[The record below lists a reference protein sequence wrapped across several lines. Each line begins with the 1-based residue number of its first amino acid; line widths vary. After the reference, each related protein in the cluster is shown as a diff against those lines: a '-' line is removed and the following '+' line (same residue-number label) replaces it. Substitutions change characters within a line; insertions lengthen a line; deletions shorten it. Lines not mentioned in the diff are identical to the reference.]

1 MDMKE
6 PNIREKAKEDR
17 TWLEKL
23 GRIVPGFS
31 GYLRKEERR
40 DTDKILREHLAKRLE
55 RVRER
60 LDPAMRDLT
69 DQGGFDTL
77 SVVNDLDRVK
87 KALDRLIGRIR
98 YASYGYSGLFDAV
111 KIKEDELDRLYRF
124 DVALI
129 ERIQSLEDAIDG
141 LTDPSVS
148 SDERQDRARAAI
160 QACREFDEHLDS
172 REEMLTSGAEEQ

>member
-1 MDMKE
+1 MQE
-6 PNIREKAKEDR
+6 PNIRDKAKQDR
-17 TWLEKL
+17 NWLQKL

-55 RVRER
+55 RVRKR
-60 LDPAMRDLT
+60 LDPVMRDLT

-87 KALDRLIGRIR
+87 TVLDRLISRVR

-111 KIKEDELDRLYRF
+111 KIKDDELDRLYQF
-124 DVALI
+124 DVALL
-129 ERIQSLEDAIDG
+129 ERVDTLEEAIDG
-141 LTDPSVS
+141 LTDAGLS
-148 SDERQDRARAAI
+148 SDERQSRARSAI

-172 REEMLTSGAEEQ
+172 REEMLTSEPAE